1 MSPISLDFRTR
12 RSRLCLGVR
21 RIWISNSN
29 AICFWFL
36 KSMKTW
42 ICYFFY
48 FNHSSS
54 YRWMIFKIYILRGDY
69 PSQGKAYGKEMQTRV
84 KTGYYIWYKDENQ
97 YFKTLECF
105 IAILCTNDICSSV
118 CESELHSDKTR
129 SCTRCSSKFYSSS
142 DLPGDGGVLQYNP
155 IGS

>member
-1 MSPISLDFRTR
+1 
-12 RSRLCLGVR
+12 
-21 RIWISNSN
+21 
-29 AICFWFL
+29 
-36 KSMKTW
+36 
-42 ICYFFY
+42 
-48 FNHSSS
+48 
-54 YRWMIFKIYILRGDY
+54 MIFKIYILLGDY

-84 KTGYYIWYKDENQ
+84 KTCYYILTEFANQ

-118 CESELHSDKTR
+118 CESDLNSDKSR